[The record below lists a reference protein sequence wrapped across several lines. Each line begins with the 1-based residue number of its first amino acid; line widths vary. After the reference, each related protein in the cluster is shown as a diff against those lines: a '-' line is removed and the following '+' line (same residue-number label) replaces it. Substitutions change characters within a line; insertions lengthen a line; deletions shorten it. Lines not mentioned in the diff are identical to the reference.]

1 MPVDEQ
7 LRAAGVAGGWLYAIG
22 DCNGLA
28 PPTHMGKYH
37 GRIALRA
44 TSVEILGEP
53 VGLDVAHAYQ
63 SDGGTPYAVDCT
75 CGCSPGTIRGMSSST
90 VGFAVADEDQERL

>member
-1 MPVDEQ
+1 MRGSNRGARCRWTSSCGRPALQ
-7 LRAAGVAGGWLYAIG
+7 GGWLYAIG

-63 SDGGTPYAVDCT
+63 SDGGTLYAVDCT
-75 CGCSPGTIRGMSSST
+75 CGCSPGTIRACLVRQSGS
-90 VGFAVADEDQERL
+90 